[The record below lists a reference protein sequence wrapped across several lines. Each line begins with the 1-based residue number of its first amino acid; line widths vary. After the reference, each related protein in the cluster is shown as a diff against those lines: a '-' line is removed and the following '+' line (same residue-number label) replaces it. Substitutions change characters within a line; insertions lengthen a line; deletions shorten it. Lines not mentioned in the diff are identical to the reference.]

1 MHQES
6 EMNQSGRKFAGIP
19 IPSDLKWSHFL
30 SLYLATWLISCL
42 MAVPAVLQP
51 AFLKEVINIP
61 KEQAGSINSG
71 LQNMSQIATLLFIGL
86 IGVLSDKV
94 GRKILTVL
102 GFLVCGIFFILFG
115 YAKDISLALG
125 ITSIGGQI
133 VVTYIIRFIIG
144 IGIILS
150 FPQTITMVADYVSPR
165 DRGKGM
171 ALHGLMMS
179 VGSIM
184 VFGVMVQVARKT
196 GLMSLFYMSGA
207 VGFLGVISSRW
218 GLVDRMPKEKA
229 KRLGIKEIYRVVSK
243 SVALRVS
250 YVATLIARADIV
262 VLSVFLIVWM
272 VYVAEKFGMDPVKAT
287 ARGGITLLV
296 MSLACLISYPIIG
309 ILLDRWGRIQIVLLG
324 LLMSGVGLCI
334 MAATQNPFTPGM
346 FLYVSLVGIGFSAA
360 NVGANTLAADSSPM
374 PLLGSILGGL
384 NTMQP
389 IGILFFL
396 QLGGLLLDQ
405 VGYWTPFALKGLAS
419 LICCLYILSV
429 RKGIVV
435 QKHEGM
441 PPHGMPNK

>member
-1 MHQES
+1 
-6 EMNQSGRKFAGIP
+6 
-19 IPSDLKWSHFL
+19 
-30 SLYLATWLISCL
+30 
-42 MAVPAVLQP
+42 
-51 AFLKEVINIP
+51 
-61 KEQAGSINSG
+61 
-71 LQNMSQIATLLFIGL
+71 
-86 IGVLSDKV
+86 
-94 GRKILTVL
+94 
-102 GFLVCGIFFILFG
+102 
-115 YAKDISLALG
+115 
-125 ITSIGGQI
+125 
-133 VVTYIIRFIIG
+133 
-144 IGIILS
+144 
-150 FPQTITMVADYVSPR
+150 
-165 DRGKGM
+165 
-171 ALHGLMMS
+171 
-179 VGSIM
+179 
-184 VFGVMVQVARKT
+184 
-196 GLMSLFYMSGA
+196 
-207 VGFLGVISSRW
+207 
-218 GLVDRMPKEKA
+218 
-229 KRLGIKEIYRVVSK
+229 
-243 SVALRVS
+243 
-250 YVATLIARADIV
+250 
-262 VLSVFLIVWM
+262 
-272 VYVAEKFGMDPVKAT
+272 VAEKFGMDPVKAT

-405 VGYWTPFALKGLAS
+405 VGYWAPFALKGIGS